1 MLGQLIRFGIAGGIS
16 TLIYSAVYLPLVTW
30 VLPRHLAVL
39 AVPPSFLVAVV
50 CGFFL
55 HSAWSFRGHGTRE
68 NSGVQQVKFLLV
80 QGFGLLLNAL
90 ITWLITGPLH
100 GPVWLPLVFVV
111 TLIPLVTFF
120 INRHWVFG

>member
-1 MLGQLIRFGIAGGIS
+1 MLGQLIRFGIAGGVS
-16 TLIYSAVYLPLVTW
+16 TLIYSAVYLPLVMW
-30 VLPRHLAVL
+30 VVPRHLAVL
-39 AVPPSFLVAVV
+39 AVPPSFLVAVI

-55 HSAWSFRGHGTRE
+55 HSMWSFKDHGTRD
-68 NSGVQQVKFLLV
+68 NSGAQHFKFFLV
-80 QGFGLLLNAL
+80 QGFGLALNGL
-90 ITWLITGPLH
+90 ITWVITGLLH